1 MTIKAPTSDGQ
12 PRDGTN
18 ANPLSFLEIESEF
31 GQTGNSLQQDRSLGQ
46 YRTQHS
52 SRENTS
58 NPLGLF
64 ANASPT
70 GSSLSNL
77 PLDSGMPTVSEIK
90 FSDFYN
96 KKLNII
102 IDYFNDNPA
111 LNRQDNGDNTMA
123 ATWRYK
129 NQSNDRVRVVGGFR
143 SRPDI
148 TLTSS
153 SYNATASATEWQ
165 GGKQI
170 IMNINQAVGGK
181 KGNRNFVALRTGGW
195 PTNTSL
201 TIDVGSTGVISGAGG
216 DGGRGTNYSTTGG
229 DGGDGTSALG
239 VEYPATINRA
249 TNGIIRCGYG
259 GGGGGGGAGN
269 DPSDKSN
276 EDHTYI
282 GGGGGGGAGRPAG
295 KGGTVMNGGVG
306 SISGNEDPYIS
317 PDYDGKPGGDGNLI
331 AGGSGGFANDR
342 GGADAGEGG
351 DGGDKDSPLGD
362 AFDGEDGQRDDS
374 RAYGAAGGGE
384 AGEKGYGI
392 IYNNNTTQ
400 SNSSGNGTSIP
411 TEQGGV
417 VVGNIL

>member
-31 GQTGNSLQQDRSLGQ
+31 GQTGNTSQVHRSLGQ
-46 YRTQHS
+46 YRTQHI
-52 SRENTS
+52 SRVNNS

-77 PLDSGMPTVSEIK
+77 PLDTGIPTVSEIK
-90 FSDFYN
+90 YSDFYN

-102 IDYFNDNPA
+102 IDYFNDDPS
-111 LNRQDNGDNTMA
+111 LNRQDDGDNTMA

-129 NQSNDRVRVVGGFR
+129 NQSSDRVKVVGGFR

-148 TLTSS
+148 SLTSS
-153 SYNATASATEWQ
+153 SYNSTASATEWQ
-165 GGKQI
+165 GGKKI
-170 IMNINQAVGGK
+170 IININQAVGGK

-195 PTNTSL
+195 PANTNL
-201 TIDVGSTGVISGAGG
+201 TIDVGSTGILSGAGG
-216 DGGRGTNYSTTGG
+216 DGGRGTSYGTRGG
-229 DGGDGTSALG
+229 NGGDGTSALG
-239 VEYPATINRA
+239 VEYPATINRDS
-249 TNGIIRCGYG
+249 NGIIRCGYG

-276 EDHTYI
+276 EDYTFI

-295 KGGTVMNGGVG
+295 TGGTVMNGGRG
-306 SISGNEDPYIS
+306 SISGGEDPYRS
-317 PDYDGKPGGDGNLI
+317 PDYDGKPGGNGNLL
-331 AGGSGGFANDR
+331 AGGLGGSATDR
-342 GGADAGEGG
+342 GGAHAGDGG
-351 DGGDKDSPLGD
+351 DGGDKDEVSGN
-362 AFDGEDGQRDDS
+362 AEDGDNGQRNDS
-374 RAYGAAGGGE
+374 RAYGAAAGGE
-384 AGEKGYGI
+384 AGQKGYGI
-392 IYNNNTTQ
+392 IYNNTTTQ
-400 SNSSGNGTSIP
+400 TNSSGNGSTIV

>member
-1 MTIKAPTSDGQ
+1 MTIKAPTSNGQ

-31 GQTGNSLQQDRSLGQ
+31 GQTGNLLQPERSLGQ
-46 YRTQHS
+46 YRTQHI
-52 SRENTS
+52 SRENQS

-77 PLDSGMPTVSEIK
+77 PLDTGMPTVSQIK
-90 FSDFYN
+90 YSDFYN
-96 KKLNII
+96 KKLNLI

-129 NQSNDRVRVVGGFR
+129 NQSSDRVKVVGGFR

-148 TLTSS
+148 TLTTS
-153 SYNATASATEWQ
+153 SYNATATATEWQ

-170 IMNINQAVGGK
+170 IININQAVGGK
-181 KGNRNFVALRTGGW
+181 KGDRNYVALRTGGW
-195 PTNTSL
+195 PTNTNL
-201 TIDVGSTGVISGAGG
+201 TIDVGNTGFLSGAGG
-216 DGGRGTNYSTTGG
+216 DGGKGTNHSTKGGSGG
-229 DGGDGTSALG
+229 DGSSALG
-239 VEYPATINRA
+239 VEYPAIINRS
-249 TNGIIRCGYG
+249 NSGVIRCGYG

-276 EDHTYI
+276 EDYTFI

-295 KGGTVMNGGVG
+295 SGGPVMNGGVG
-306 SISGNEDPYIS
+306 DISGNEDPYIS

-331 AGGSGGFANDR
+331 AGGLGGFAMDK

-351 DGGDKDSPLGD
+351 DGGDKDSPGGG
-362 AFDGEDGQRDDS
+362 AFDGEDGQQDDT
-374 RAYGAAGGGE
+374 RAYGAAAGGE
-384 AGEKGYGI
+384 AGLIGYGI
-392 IYNNNTTQ
+392 IYKDDTTKN
-400 SNSSGNGTSIP
+400 SSSGNGTSIP
-411 TEQGGV
+411 AEQGGV